1 MKVVIDARTL
11 GSKPSGIGI
20 YAFNYIKELIKSKHQ
35 IILLTDVAVSEEME
49 FLKAQNV
56 KIIEYG
62 MSTYRSA
69 QVLKYFDFVRR
80 QLKQIQPELFWEPN
94 ILIPR
99 NLFGYK
105 GKIMITIHDMFPV
118 THMQYF
124 GWKYGLYFR
133 IMLKRTI
140 KKTDII
146 LYDSRETRIEAE
158 KFCPMARRKKNY
170 IQYVI
175 VPRIEK
181 NTTQQ
186 EEGKGRIENE
196 IRDKD
201 YFLYVGN
208 MEKRKGVD
216 LLLDAYEEYVKA
228 GGKKQLIL
236 AGKSREA
243 DIDAKIA
250 AMRRQYDG
258 ITYYGYVSESDKQAL
273 YEHCACFLF
282 PSMAEGFG
290 ICVIEAMN
298 YYKPVIVSDLSI
310 FREIAGE
317 SVQYFSLEGGRKKQ
331 VERLS
336 EMMSGYQLDIRKEEY
351 DEVMNRYMAEHLGMK
366 LLDVIDMI
374 KD

>member
-1 MKVVIDARTL
+1 MKIVIDARTL

-20 YAFNYIKELIKSKHQ
+20 YAFNYIKELIKSEHK
-35 IILLTDVAVSEEME
+35 IILLTDVAISEEME
-49 FLKAQNV
+49 SLRAQDV
-56 KIIEYG
+56 EIIEYG
-62 MSTYRSA
+62 INTYRSV
-69 QVLKYFDFVRR
+69 QVLKYFCFVRK
-80 QLKQIQPELFWEPN
+80 QLARIQPELFWEPN

-99 NLFGYK
+99 KLTGYK

-118 THMQYF
+118 THVQYF

-133 IMLKRTI
+133 FMLKYTI
-140 KKTDII
+140 RNADII
-146 LYDSRETRIEAE
+146 LYDSRETKTEAE
-158 KFCPMARRKKNY
+158 KFYHKAVRKKNY

-175 VPRIEK
+175 VPGIEDNKKKLTEESRQFEEMVK
-181 NTTQQ
+181 N
-186 EEGKGRIENE
+186 KN
-196 IRDKD
+196 

-216 LLLDAYEEYVKA
+216 LLLDAYEEYIKN
-228 GGKKQLIL
+228 GGNKDLIL

-243 DIDAKIA
+243 DIDTKIA
-250 AMRRQYDG
+250 EMTRKYNN
-258 ITYYGYVSESDKQAL
+258 ISYYGYVSDTEKQIL

-317 SVQYFSLEGGRKKQ
+317 SVQYFSLKGGREKQ
-331 VERLS
+331 VEGLKHK
-336 EMMSGYQLDIRKEEY
+336 MMGFCKDIDKAAY
-351 DEVMNRYMAEHLGMK
+351 DDVMRRYMSERLGKEMVDV
-366 LLDVIDMI
+366 LDNI
-374 KD
+374 